1 MRIIFVIGPAFSGKS
16 IYVKKNFPDAT
27 VVNISTFNRIAEVA
41 EDNTELEKIA
51 ENAQIYCREDLLNRI
66 RGAKED
72 EVIVLEHQLL
82 TAASRKFFVDAIKEV
97 TDTPIECVVMSP
109 SDEMIEKMLNKEKAL
124 IVFHAYEK
132 GKLELPSIAEGF
144 DVINV
149 VHPIFDPNDMQR
161 N

>member
-1 MRIIFVIGPAFSGKS
+1 
-16 IYVKKNFPDAT
+16 
-27 VVNISTFNRIAEVA
+27 
-41 EDNTELEKIA
+41 
-51 ENAQIYCREDLLNRI
+51 
-66 RGAKED
+66 
-72 EVIVLEHQLL
+72 
-82 TAASRKFFVDAIKEV
+82 VDAIKEV

-132 GKLELPSIAEGF
+132 GKLELPSVAEGF